1 MNNLTK
7 KGVMFNFDS
16 KCKEAFDELK
26 NCLTS
31 TLIIHYYNFS
41 KDTMLETNAFNGVV
55 LGVLL

>member
-7 KGVMFNFDS
+7 KGVIFNFNS

-26 NCLTS
+26 NHLIS

-41 KDTMLETNAFNGVV
+41 KDTMLETNTSNRVI

>member
-7 KGVMFNFDS
+7 KGVIFNFDS

-26 NCLTS
+26 NRLIS
-31 TLIIHYYNFS
+31 TLIIHHYDFG
-41 KDTMLETNAFNGVV
+41 KDTMLETNTSNGVV